1 MENII
6 FDLDGTLLDTS
17 VGVKKALINTLRNL
31 KYYNWKEG
39 ESEKKSVN
47 T

>member
-17 VGVKKALINTLRNL
+17 VGVKKALINTLRN
-31 KYYNWKEG
+31 E
-39 ESEKKSVN
+39 SVN
-47 T
+47 NSV